1 MCTAKIVV
9 KVFGMMNASPDF
21 DQHPNVI
28 NRYVDFM
35 LLILGEKKVSMHAL
49 LLA

>member
-9 KVFGMMNASPDF
+9 KVLGMMNASPDF
-21 DQHPNVI
+21 DKHPNVI

-35 LLILGEKKVSMHAL
+35 LIIWEKKR
-49 LLA
+49 